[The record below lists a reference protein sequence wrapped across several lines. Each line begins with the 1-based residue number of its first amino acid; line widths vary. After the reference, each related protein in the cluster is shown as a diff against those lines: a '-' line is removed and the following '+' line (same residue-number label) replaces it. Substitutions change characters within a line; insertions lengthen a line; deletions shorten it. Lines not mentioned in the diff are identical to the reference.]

1 MKLKK
6 KFTIK
11 QISLIVVL
19 VFLLVL
25 LFLPVWFSLVVSF
38 TSSIASLKG
47 GLYFWPKVFSMEGY
61 GILFNSIN
69 YLRPLFNSAFV
80 TIVGTCSHVIFCSL
94 AAYTLIQARVPG
106 IKWIT
111 VFILITMAVPQQV
124 LMIPTYLLYKDL
136 GLINTYASLMIY
148 SVVQGFSILLMHSYF
163 KGIPKDLAES
173 ARIDG
178 AREWQIYWKI
188 YVPMGIPGLVTIFM
202 LDAVSRWNNY
212 TAALLF
218 ITKPE
223 LYTVQLTLKTL
234 VGATEQAS
242 SNFIIAPNTQ
252 MAAVVVGLL
261 PLVILYVFLQKFVV
275 KGTNAGAVK
284 E

>member
-1 MKLKK
+1 MKIKQ
-6 KFTIK
+6 KFTIS
-11 QISLIVVL
+11 QLLLIGTL
-19 VFLLVL
+19 LLFLIL

-47 GLYFWPKVFSMEGY
+47 GLHFWPKIFSLEGY

-69 YLRPLFNSAFV
+69 YLRPILNSAFV

-163 KGIPKDLAES
+163 KGIPLALAES

-178 AREWQIYWKI
+178 AKEWQIYWKI

-202 LDAVSRWNNY
+202 FDAVSRWNNY

-261 PLVILYVFLQKFVV
+261 PLVILYVFLQKLVI

>member
-261 PLVILYVFLQKFVV
+261 PLVILYVFLQKFVL

>member
-6 KFTIK
+6 KFTIQ
-11 QISLIVVL
+11 QILLIGVL
-19 VFLLVL
+19 LFLLVL

-47 GLYFWPKVFSMEGY
+47 GLHFWPKVFSTEGY
-61 GILFNSIN
+61 SILFNSIN
-69 YLRPLFNSAFV
+69 YLRPILNSAFV

-94 AAYTLIQARVPG
+94 AAYTLIQAKVPG

-178 AREWQIYWKI
+178 AKEWQIYWKI

-202 LDAVSRWNNY
+202 FDAVSRWNNY